1 MLSAWAGAHGWA
13 TAPVRRPRVHVHIGP
28 ALPLAGSSR
37 PLEDLEEGL
46 AEAWSCAVR
55 ALGPAA
61 PEDTPD
67 DDGLVPTGD
76 G

>member
-1 MLSAWAGAHGWA
+1 MLIHPEGGLPRYRASHDRPPGRLKPGV
-13 TAPVRRPRVHVHIGP
+13 VRLGLSGP
-28 ALPLAGSSR
+28 SLD
-37 PLEDLEEGL
+37 DLESAL

-67 DDGLVPTGD
+67 DDGLVPTG
-76 G
+76 GG